1 MAMATAM
8 SQRPTPQQTS
18 SNPKPPPPPP
28 PRGRTLVG
36 VKRAAPKEENNRI
49 VKVAKTKK
57 GNGVGPPPPPPNTNR
72 VSRVRKPPPPPPP
85 SGRLPK
91 REMTR
96 RVTIRKPTVLRD
108 VECYTKQYK
117 VGQGTYGSVFVGE
130 DKKTKEIVAL
140 KRINTEMEENGF
152 PITALREVK
161 ILKAL
166 NHENVI
172 KLKEIVTSKEQ
183 NKIPKNVFMVFEY
196 HEYDLTGILKTR
208 EIRFT
213 VDHIK
218 SWTMQL
224 LRGVNYM
231 HVNNILHR
239 DLKASNILIN
249 KKGELRIADW
259 GLARSWS
266 SSMKHLTNGVVTLWY
281 RPIELLLGCKEYS
294 TKIDMWSVGCIIAE
308 MFRRN
313 NGLLEGQNEAS
324 QLSQIFDV
332 CGHPNKKDWPN
343 ISEMCPLWRNYE
355 PGMDETPKPCRLS
368 KVLREKNS
376 NPSWMT
382 ENAVT
387 LISNLLTH
395 NPAKRWSAREAVSAD
410 FFWEKPMLKKASELN
425 MRFGVDAVHEWEARK
440 KHEEMRRANGTAK
453 K

>member
-96 RVTIRKPTVLRD
+96 RVTMRKPTVLRD

-172 KLKEIVTSKEQ
+172 KLKEIVTSK
-183 NKIPKNVFMVFEY
+183 
-196 HEYDLTGILKTR
+196 
-208 EIRFT
+208 
-213 VDHIK
+213 
-218 SWTMQL
+218 
-224 LRGVNYM
+224 
-231 HVNNILHR
+231 
-239 DLKASNILIN
+239 
-249 KKGELRIADW
+249 GE
-259 GLARSWS
+259 
-266 SSMKHLTNGVVTLWY
+266 N
-281 RPIELLLGCKEYS
+281 
-294 TKIDMWSVGCIIAE
+294 
-308 MFRRN
+308 MF
-313 NGLLEGQNEAS
+313 
-324 QLSQIFDV
+324 
-332 CGHPNKKDWPN
+332 
-343 ISEMCPLWRNYE
+343 
-355 PGMDETPKPCRLS
+355 
-368 KVLREKNS
+368 
-376 NPSWMT
+376 
-382 ENAVT
+382 
-387 LISNLLTH
+387 
-395 NPAKRWSAREAVSAD
+395 
-410 FFWEKPMLKKASELN
+410 
-425 MRFGVDAVHEWEARK
+425 
-440 KHEEMRRANGTAK
+440 
-453 K
+453 

>member
-1 MAMATAM
+1 
-8 SQRPTPQQTS
+8 
-18 SNPKPPPPPP
+18 
-28 PRGRTLVG
+28 
-36 VKRAAPKEENNRI
+36 
-49 VKVAKTKK
+49 
-57 GNGVGPPPPPPNTNR
+57 
-72 VSRVRKPPPPPPP
+72 
-85 SGRLPK
+85 
-91 REMTR
+91 MT
-96 RVTIRKPTVLRD
+96 I
-108 VECYTKQYK
+108 
-117 VGQGTYGSVFVGE
+117 
-130 DKKTKEIVAL
+130 
-140 KRINTEMEENGF
+140 
-152 PITALREVK
+152 
-161 ILKAL
+161 
-166 NHENVI
+166 
-172 KLKEIVTSKEQ
+172 EQ